1 MIFRINMLGWWKV
14 TILTA
19 ILVSGLRSLEV
30 MADTVHK
37 RTLDQL
43 VSKDEPAWPLVKNW
57 IRLAKNQVEVL
68 PPDIKSRGDVLVQ
81 TQVTTKSPMGALI
94 YETGGL
100 IVDHGWLRI
109 LGSGHPKLP
118 RSLPGWN
125 RLVGIDLGAGPPPF
139 LLVADD
145 VVGGFYAI
153 DGGSLGKPGNVF
165 YYAPDSLKWEDTG
178 KGYTDFIHFCLS
190 GDLEK
195 YYRDMRW
202 PGWQADLSKIDGD
215 QGVSIYPFPAT
226 LGPKMASRH
235 RGFVP
240 MSELYGLYVKDFPR
254 KMF

>member
-125 RLVGIDLGAGPPPF
+125 L
-139 LLVADD
+139 
-145 VVGGFYAI
+145 
-153 DGGSLGKPGNVF
+153 SL
-165 YYAPDSLKWEDTG
+165 
-178 KGYTDFIHFCLS
+178 IH
-190 GDLEK
+190 
-195 YYRDMRW
+195 
-202 PGWQADLSKIDGD
+202 I
-215 QGVSIYPFPAT
+215 
-226 LGPKMASRH
+226 
-235 RGFVP
+235 
-240 MSELYGLYVKDFPR
+240 
-254 KMF
+254 